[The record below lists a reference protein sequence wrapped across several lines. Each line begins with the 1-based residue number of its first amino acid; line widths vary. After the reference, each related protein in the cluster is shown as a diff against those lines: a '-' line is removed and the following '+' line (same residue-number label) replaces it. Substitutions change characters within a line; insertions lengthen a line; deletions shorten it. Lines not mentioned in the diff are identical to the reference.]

1 MITVEQA
8 LQLVLSQTI
17 PTDTETIDL
26 NQSVGR
32 ILAEPIIADRDAPP
46 FDRVAM
52 DGIALQSQALRRYEA
67 FKIEQIQAAGSA
79 KSSLTDPGNCIEV
92 MTGAIL
98 PAHTDCVIPY
108 EQIEIRDGYAYP
120 GSKDHSTGQ
129 NIHSQAKDARKGD
142 ELLGYG
148 TPITPTVVAVLAA
161 VGKWQVKV
169 QKLPTIAICSTGDE
183 LVDINEVPLPHQIR
197 KSNAAMME
205 AALLE
210 FGIRADS
217 YHLPDERE
225 LMADRLSTMVKKYDI
240 LLLSGAVSKG
250 KYDFLP
256 AVLESL
262 GMKKV
267 IHGVAQRP
275 GKPFL
280 FGTLPDKL
288 IFGFPGN
295 PVSTFVCFHQ
305 YFKPWLKRHLGLP
318 DSHASAVLGSEIM
331 FEKPLTYHLL
341 VSLDIKDGRL
351 IANPVSNSGS
361 GDLVHLAQADALVSL
376 PAEKGRFAVGEI
388 YPVSLIRKDLFYW

>member
-1 MITVEQA
+1 
-8 LQLVLSQTI
+8 
-17 PTDTETIDL
+17 
-26 NQSVGR
+26 
-32 ILAEPIIADRDAPP
+32 
-46 FDRVAM
+46 
-52 DGIALQSQALRRYEA
+52 
-67 FKIEQIQAAGSA
+67 
-79 KSSLTDPGNCIEV
+79 
-92 MTGAIL
+92 
-98 PAHTDCVIPY
+98 TDCVIPY

-351 IANPVSNSGS
+351 IANPVANSGS
-361 GDLVHLAQADALVSL
+361 GDLVHLARADALLSL
-376 PAEKGRFAVGEI
+376 PEGKERFATGEV
-388 YPVSLIRKDLFYW
+388 YPVNLIRKDLFY